1 MTALFATARAHEMWV
16 DAPRSCENSC
26 KCAFSVCS
34 LCVLSLHAATP
45 EYQVAVVSTFPHDR
59 QAFTQGFE
67 YHDGKLYEGT
77 GLEGG
82 SSVRIEDLA
91 TGKVLR
97 QVDIPK
103 PLFGE
108 GITVVHGRLVEITW
122 LSHVGFTYRQSDLQ
136 RTGEFQYAGEG
147 WGLANDG
154 KHIYFSDGT
163 SSIRILNPATLQE
176 TRRIT
181 VHEGAREITM
191 LNELEWIKGEI
202 WANIWQTNRI
212 ARISPVDGKILGWI
226 DASGLLKPEDVATQ
240 PADVLNGIAYDA
252 AHDRIFLTG
261 KLWPKVFEVRVA
273 KARSLRKHANIR
285 QVAVIFGVI

>member
-1 MTALFATARAHEMWV
+1 MRLTCLLICALALR
-16 DAPRSCENSC
+16 
-26 KCAFSVCS
+26 
-34 LCVLSLHAATP
+34 AATP
-45 EYQVAVVSTFPHDR
+45 EYQVTVVRTFPHDP

-77 GLEGG
+77 GLEGR
-82 SSVRIEDLA
+82 SSVRIEDLVS
-91 TGKVLR
+91 GKVLR
-97 QVDIPK
+97 QVDIPN

-108 GITVVHGRLVEITW
+108 GITVVNGRVVELTW
-122 LSHVGFTYRQSDLQ
+122 LSHVGFTYRQADLQ
-136 RTGEFQYAGEG
+136 RIGEFQYAGEG

-176 TRRIT
+176 TRRFT
-181 VHEGAREITM
+181 VHDGAQEITM

-261 KLWPKVFEVRVA
+261 KLWPKVFEVRVLPA
-273 KARSLRKHANIR
+273 H
-285 QVAVIFGVI
+285 